1 VQIPKIKKDRC
12 KTVEKNQGIIKCKSD
27 TKLQCTINNI
37 DRVMNTDKFQIAR
50 NAILNENMD

>member
-1 VQIPKIKKDRC
+1 M
-12 KTVEKNQGIIKCKSD
+12 IKCKSD
-27 TKLQCTINNI
+27 TKLQSTINNI